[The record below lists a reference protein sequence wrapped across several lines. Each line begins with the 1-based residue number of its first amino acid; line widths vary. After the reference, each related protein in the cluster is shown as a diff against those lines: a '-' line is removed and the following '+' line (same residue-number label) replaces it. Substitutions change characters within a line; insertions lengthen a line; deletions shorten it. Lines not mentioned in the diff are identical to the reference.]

1 MWFLKLYSIKKIYL
15 MLFHKFCW
23 KCFIASSPCLDF
35 CTCLCPFEAIWRVD
49 KLYTRTVELV
59 VYIQSFLVLLYIT
72 SCFVFVSVLRF
83 FFPILAHVFVLDNN
97 NYKKKKCSCFCN
109 VTWFDSLNYGFILVL
124 AYYFIHFFCWHIV
137 VTQNVLNTQNVL
149 R

>member
-1 MWFLKLYSIKKIYL
+1 MWFLKLYSIIKIYH

-49 KLYTRTVELV
+49 KLYTLEQSNWLFIFSHFLFF
-59 VYIQSFLVLLYIT
+59 YILLLVLCLLVYYD
-72 SCFVFVSVLRF
+72 F
-83 FFPILAHVFVLDNN
+83 FFPILAHVFVLSNK
-97 NYKKKKCSCFCN
+97 KKKKCSCFCN

-137 VTQNVLNTQNVL
+137 VTQNVL

>member
-1 MWFLKLYSIKKIYL
+1 VVFKAIFHYKNLPHVISQILLEVLYCKLSMLGLLYLSLPFWSNLESWQIVYS
-15 MLFHKFCW
+15 
-23 KCFIASSPCLDF
+23 
-35 CTCLCPFEAIWRVD
+35 
-49 KLYTRTVELV
+49 RTVELV

-83 FFPILAHVFVLDNN
+83 FSLILAHVFVLSN
-97 NYKKKKCSCFCN
+97 KKKKCSCFCN
-109 VTWFDSLNYGFILVL
+109 VTWFDSLNYGFILVV

-137 VTQNVLNTQNVL
+137 VTQNVL